1 MAQIIAL
8 SNVDYYVRPEGK
20 KPTLKFAKK
29 EGSVQTDARNKHRN
43 EFQMPLRYPRYK
55 REDYEKMEV
64 WRLDQLLREYG
75 LAFEGSVEEK
85 RAYVMG
91 TFLWPSKI

>member
-8 SNVDYYVRPEGK
+8 SNADYYVQPEAK
-20 KPTLKFAKK
+20 KPALTFARK
-29 EGSVQTDARNKHRN
+29 ESSVQTDARIKHRK
-43 EFQMPLRYPRYK
+43 EFQMPLQYPCYK
-55 REDYEKMEV
+55 REDYEKMEE

-75 LAFEGSVEEK
+75 LAFEGSIEEK
-85 RAYVMG
+85 RVYVMG

>member
-1 MAQIIAL
+1 MAQIIAI
-8 SNVDYYVRPEGK
+8 SDVDYYVRPEVK
-20 KPTLKFAKK
+20 KPALTFVVK
-29 EGSVQTDARNKHRN
+29 ESLVQTDARNKHIK

-55 REDYEKMEV
+55 REDYEKMEE

-85 RAYVMG
+85 RAHVMG